1 MKTNFVIFFTFS
13 VCLQYMK
20 AMKVTLTTPSP
31 IIPKVT
37 FKSKNCPNGMKLSMR
52 FKLVIAENVK
62 KKLKSVLFYKE
73 VRMVLGYF
81 TALPPLDARILVASS
96 K

>member
-1 MKTNFVIFFTFS
+1 MKTNFIIFS

-37 FKSKNCPNGMKLSMR
+37 FKSKNCPTGMKLSLR

-62 KKLKSVLFYKE
+62 KKN
-73 VRMVLGYF
+73 
-81 TALPPLDARILVASS
+81 
-96 K
+96 

>member
-1 MKTNFVIFFTFS
+1 
-13 VCLQYMK
+13 
-20 AMKVTLTTPSP
+20 
-31 IIPKVT
+31 
-37 FKSKNCPNGMKLSMR
+37 MKLSMR

-81 TALPPLDARILVASS
+81 TALPPLDARVLVTSS